1 MHCLT
6 ELRVL
11 RRLITESFVANLQAA
26 FNDVI
31 DTDDS
36 ALEGGL
42 DDANAS
48 MRRWGNEPYADA
60 DEMRSLD
67 PSGFESMVSRLK
79 ARMAY
84 VVKNLETGERGV
96 VAYRALTLDDPDAF
110 VEKLRRGGAFVGKYW
125 SFNQRGARPYW
136 GKTAKKTV
144 MVVAEVPVGSVDV
157 LATVKANTS
166 RAFSNNEDE
175 LTLVVGEPIYVLT
188 VDDQRVNAVNVA

>member
-79 ARMAY
+79 
-84 VVKNLETGERGV
+84 TGERGV